1 MKTIAVLGASASRR
15 KFGNKCVRA
24 YLDAGYQV
32 YPVNPS
38 EREIEGLPVFRTLA
52 DVPAPLERISVYLPP
67 PLTRALL
74 PEIARAV
81 ISGSAG
87 SAAGSAAGTE
97 VWFNPGSADGAVLAE
112 ARRLGIA
119 ARPGCSIIDIG
130 RLPSE
135 FPE

>member
-38 EREIEGLPVFRTLA
+38 ERLIEGLPVFRTLV

-67 PLTRALL
+67 PLTLALL
-74 PEIARAV
+74 PAIARAV
-81 ISGSAG
+81 TAGSAG
-87 SAAGSAAGTE
+87 GAAGTE
-97 VWFNPGSADGAVLAE
+97 VWFNPGSADGAVIAE

-119 ARPGCSIIDIG
+119 ARPGCSIVDIG